1 MKTEL
6 HVVTP
11 EWQRDTPLRSEYAR
25 RAALVEIDALVAVW
39 LGIDA
44 DTLVTMYRA
53 RFPIMQD
60 FDLVTWFDANERK
73 IAGDRYTY
81 GHGQE
86 KEHWTQFQAYMKDP
100 DNAPVPDGYTAPFY
114 KADREKEMREAHA
127 YFQKRL
133 DEAVARGEW
142 DPVKQEVPS
151 Q

>member
-1 MKTEL
+1 MRTDISA
-6 HVVTP
+6 VTRR
-11 EWQRDTPLRSEYAR
+11 WQRETPLRSEYAR

-39 LGIDA
+39 LGINA

-81 GHGQE
+81 GHGQD
-86 KEHWTQFQAYMKDP
+86 KDHWQQFTTHLG
-100 DNAPVPDGYTAPFY
+100 APESANVPEGYSAPFY

-142 DPVKQEVPS
+142 DPVKQEVPNS
-151 Q
+151 